1 MSTGYFPKREK
12 VGLED
17 LFKGLVT
24 ASHILHHH
32 GVLDA
37 YGHISVR
44 SPDNPATF
52 WMPCNMAPAL
62 LSTADDLVEYMVE
75 DASEVE
81 KDAKAGY
88 IERYIHSEIYKR
100 FPAVNSIVHGHCSHV
115 LPYCVSGAPLR
126 ATIHMAGFLGNNT
139 PVWDISSAY
148 STGAKRDLLVR
159 NAQLGASLSAAFKP
173 ATSAGFL
180 YSKVRSALPSQ
191 IGGSQEPDKE
201 PNHAVVLMRNHGFTT
216 LAHGIEEAVYQA
228 IYTKEAAKAQTTAMM
243 IGSAHLGHTV
253 EGKIDVEGGG
263 KFKNVKVKPDA
274 ELKCLSDREAHDA
287 WEANQATIARPWALW
302 CREVEI
308 NPLYRNECPSGQD

>member
-1 MSTGYFPKREK
+1 MSAGYFPRREK
-12 VGLED
+12 VGIED

-44 SPDNPATF
+44 SPDNAATF
-52 WMPCNMAPAL
+52 WMACNISPAL
-62 LSTADDLVEYMVE
+62 ISTPDDLVEYTVE

-100 FPAVNSIVHGHCSHV
+100 FPAVNSVVHSHCSHV
-115 LPYCVSGAPLR
+115 LPFCISGVPLK
-126 ATIHMAGFLGNNT
+126 AVIHMAGFLGT
-139 PVWDISSAY
+139 SVPVWDISSSY
-148 STGAKRDLLVR
+148 SGGLPHDLLVR
-159 NAQLGASLSAAFKP
+159 NKERGASLSVAFKP
-173 ATSAGFL
+173 ATSTGFL

-191 IGGSQEPDKE
+191 IGGTQEPDKE
-201 PNHAVVLMRNHGFTT
+201 PNHAVVLMQGHGFTT

-228 IYTKEAAKAQTTAMM
+228 IYTKEAAKAQMAATM
-243 IGSAHLGHTV
+243 LGNAYFGQVV
-253 EGKIDVEGGG
+253 EGKVDVQGGG
-263 KFKNVKVKPDA
+263 KIKSASVKANCDIKS
-274 ELKCLSDREAHDA
+274 LSDREAHDA
-287 WEANQATIARPWALW
+287 WDSLQASIARPWGLW

-308 NPLYRNECPSGQD
+308 NPLYRNQCPAGDD